1 MMNLGMMSQ
10 MPTGRLEETMDLARN
25 RFDARINGTPM
36 ERALEAAMP
45 NNAATLAQQQA
56 AAGVF
61 QPGTSNLAVD
71 PLLNT
76 RKY

>member
-1 MMNLGMMSQ
+1 
-10 MPTGRLEETMDLARN
+10 MDLARN

-45 NNAATLAQQQA
+45 NNAITLAQQQA

-61 QPGTSNLAVD
+61 QPGVSSLAVD

>member
-1 MMNLGMMSQ
+1 MINMMGQ
-10 MPTGRLEETMDLARN
+10 MPTGALDETMNLAKS
-25 RFDARINGTPM
+25 RFDARMNGAPA
-36 ERALEAAMP
+36 ERAFEAAMP

-61 QPGTSNLAVD
+61 QPGASNFAVD